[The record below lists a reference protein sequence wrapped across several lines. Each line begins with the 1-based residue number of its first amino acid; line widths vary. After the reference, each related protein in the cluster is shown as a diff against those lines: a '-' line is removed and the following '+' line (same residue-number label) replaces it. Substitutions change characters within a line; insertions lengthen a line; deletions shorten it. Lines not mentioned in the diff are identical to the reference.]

1 MAIWG
6 SAHSAKESA
15 AMSSAP
21 SPTMTCVLRVV
32 RPSLADSVCLLAC
45 SLFAL
50 SLFTTNSQV
59 VQLLIQRR
67 DLHAVL
73 LDLSLLGGYIS
84 SDFFV
89 ASMAFLCDTYG
100 HVEVRDLVG
109 ILAGC
114 RDFDRTGPVEI
125 EVAERVG

>member
-1 MAIWG
+1 
-6 SAHSAKESA
+6 
-15 AMSSAP
+15 
-21 SPTMTCVLRVV
+21 MTCVLRVV
-32 RPSLADSVCLLAC
+32 RPSLADFVCLLAC

-73 LDLSLLGGYIS
+73 LDLSLLGGYIF